1 MNQANENL
9 AVQETEEE
17 KVEQQPE
24 QKTMVEEFRQNN
36 PKENEEE
43 TNEPL
48 SHVEQETEDDETEEY
63 EMPSF
68 FEGIENHWDKDGPD
82 LEGMAN
88 ELKDV
93 KKSYS
98 ELRTKMSQGKHKA
111 PETYDIQVAKD
122 YQLPEDN
129 PLLNG
134 FIKIAKENGL
144 SQLAFD
150 ESVKLILEN
159 EKEQTAEINKNSA
172 EEKRL
177 LGKNA
182 DAILKSNLDWADGMA
197 RKGIFNEDEINELD
211 ILGGTAVGSKLVV
224 KLRNLMGDKVNI
236 PTRLETPELK
246 ESEEEFKAETTRLMN
261 DPRYKTDPSFQ
272 KMVAKRFTDRYG
284 NKNQ

>member
-1 MNQANENL
+1 
-9 AVQETEEE
+9 
-17 KVEQQPE
+17 
-24 QKTMVEEFRQNN
+24 
-36 PKENEEE
+36 
-43 TNEPL
+43 
-48 SHVEQETEDDETEEY
+48 
-63 EMPSF
+63 
-68 FEGIENHWDKDGPD
+68 
-82 LEGMAN
+82 
-88 ELKDV
+88 
-93 KKSYS
+93 
-98 ELRTKMSQGKHKA
+98 MSQGKHKA
-111 PETYDIQVAKD
+111 PEKYNTDFLKEYKIQ
-122 YQLPEDN
+122 EDD

-134 FIKIAKENGL
+134 FMKIAKENGL
-144 SQLAFD
+144 SQLVFD
-150 ESVKLILEN
+150 DAVKLVLEN
-159 EKEQTAEINKNSA
+159 QKEQAAEIDRNSA

-246 ESEEEFKAETTRLMN
+246 ESEDEFKAETNRLMN

-272 KMVAKRFTDRYG
+272 NMVAKRFTDRYG